1 MEMSI
6 ANVNSAL
13 IDAYQYANKTQKSNA
28 TGKTSFADTV
38 KQTAESS
45 SADRTEAYKDYLK
58 QKYGNVRYE
67 SVGRDQKSLD
77 RVGKGMSGNDV
88 IIAPNIVE
96 EMANDPEKAAYYEGK
111 IDDFFNA
118 IPRLKT
124 QFAAQGLNYTPGGV
138 VIHEDGRVTYIGGC
152 DNDTPETRAKIKAE
166 QEAKRG
172 RREKYQELAAEA
184 AKKRRELA
192 EWQYRQQLMSDALQK
207 SSLVTDANYHF
218 ISQPQMSAAAAAY
231 ESVIG
236 AYSSSAIGNIL

>member
-38 KQTAESS
+38 KQTAENS

-138 VIHEDGRVTYIGGC
+138 VIHEDGNVTYIGGC

-172 RREKYQELAAEA
+172 RREKYQELAAETA
-184 AKKRRELA
+184 EKRREFA
-192 EWQYRQQLMSDALQK
+192 ELQYHKMLMADNFQK
-207 SSLVTDANYHF
+207 SGFGMADYHF
-218 ISQPQMSAAAAAY
+218 LGQPQMSAAAAAY
-231 ESVIG
+231 ESAIST
-236 AYSSSAIGNIL
+236 YSSSTIGNIL